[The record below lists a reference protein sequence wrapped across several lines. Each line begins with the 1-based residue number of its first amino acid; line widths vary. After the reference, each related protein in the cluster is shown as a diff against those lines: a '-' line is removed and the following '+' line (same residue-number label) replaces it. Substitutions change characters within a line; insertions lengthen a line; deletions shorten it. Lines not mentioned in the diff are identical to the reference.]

1 MNATV
6 VLQIGAATLAAFV
19 LVAPFAAP
27 VVQKARSWI
36 ASLGTSRQPEVAG
49 VTERDMHVVLE
60 LAARLKSIGCTDGVS
75 LCQELLDVFLTSG
88 KEKVA
93 E

>member
-1 MNATV
+1 MNATL
-6 VLQIGAATLAAFV
+6 LQVCLAAAA
-19 LVAPFAAP
+19 VAVIAAP
-27 VVQKARSWI
+27 YAAPMVQKIRSWI
-36 ASLGTSRQPEVAG
+36 GTIGTSPQPKIAG

-60 LAARLKSIGCTDGVS
+60 LAARLKAIGCTDGVS

-88 KEKVA
+88 KEKAA

>member
-1 MNATV
+1 MNATLLQGCAIATAIMV
-6 VLQIGAATLAAFV
+6 VAW
-19 LVAPFAAP
+19 PNAAP
-27 VVQKARSWI
+27 VVKKARAWI
-36 ASLGTSRQPEVAG
+36 ATLGTSRQPEIVG

-60 LAARLKSIGCTDGVS
+60 LAARLKAIGCTDGVS

-88 KEKVA
+88 KEKVT

>member
-1 MNATV
+1 MNATL
-6 VLQIGAATLAAFV
+6 LQV
-19 LVAPFAAP
+19 CLVAAGASLLLAPYAAP
-27 VVQKARSWI
+27 MVQKIRSWI
-36 ASLGTSRQPEVAG
+36 GTIGTSHQPKIAG

-60 LAARLKSIGCTDGVS
+60 LAARLKAIGCTDGVS

-88 KEKVA
+88 KEKAA

>member
-1 MNATV
+1 MNATAI
-6 VLQIGAATLAAFV
+6 QMCAAAAA
-19 LVAPFAAP
+19 VAFIAWPYAKP
-27 VVQKARSWI
+27 VVQKIRCWI
-36 ASLGTSRQPEVAG
+36 GTIGTGTKPKIAG

-60 LAARLKSIGCTDGVS
+60 LAARLKAIGCTDGVS

-88 KEKVA
+88 KEKVT

>member
-1 MNATV
+1 MNAT
-6 VLQIGAATLAAFV
+6 VLQIGAAALAAFV
-19 LVAPFAAP
+19 IAAPFAAP
-27 VVQKARSWI
+27 VVQKIRCWI
-36 ASLGTSRQPEVAG
+36 GTIGTNRQPKIAG

-60 LAARLKSIGCTDGVS
+60 LAARLKAIGCTDGVS

-88 KEKVA
+88 KEKVT